1 MDRMPLYLVFLQSF
15 PETLLLIYMGLIL
28 IDCNPPSRKVM
39 LVALAGSIL
48 SFFVRF
54 LPLSPGFNVFI
65 QLPILVLLLY
75 YVCNLP
81 ISLALASIIIGFLCV
96 SISEAV
102 FSVLIN
108 GLTGTSAW
116 EAMSNPILRV
126 LYPLPE
132 FAFLTA
138 IAVLFKQRGIN
149 LINSYK
155 LIIIEG
161 MHNIRIYGK
170 PLFIMGITVFL
181 VVMGFH
187 YQLLLE
193 SKMNVTSS
201 NSIPIALLMVIMI
214 GVVLSIILSGQMLS
228 RKKQEQLLDS
238 QQAYISNLQEMM
250 QIIKAQRH
258 DFINHLQVIYGLISL
273 GQTDHV
279 KEYMGQLYKDVQV
292 TGDII
297 HLAIPELSALLLV
310 QISAATARN
319 ISFEIITESNL
330 SSLTVPS
337 LELVA
342 VVGNLLNNAMEAVS
356 DLEPER
362 RTVKLKIFEKSGYF
376 IIQTQNPGW
385 IPLEIRDKVFEPGF
399 STKSETK
406 RGIGLAS
413 VKYQVEK
420 YRGLVLLSSH
430 QQRGTRFTICY
441 PNDLQRR
448 KLA

>member
-1 MDRMPLYLVFLQSF
+1 
-15 PETLLLIYMGLIL
+15 
-28 IDCNPPSRKVM
+28 M

-273 GQTDHV
+273 GQTDQV
-279 KEYMGQLYKDVQV
+279 KEYMGRLYKDVQI

-420 YRGLVLLSSH
+420 YQGLVLLSSH